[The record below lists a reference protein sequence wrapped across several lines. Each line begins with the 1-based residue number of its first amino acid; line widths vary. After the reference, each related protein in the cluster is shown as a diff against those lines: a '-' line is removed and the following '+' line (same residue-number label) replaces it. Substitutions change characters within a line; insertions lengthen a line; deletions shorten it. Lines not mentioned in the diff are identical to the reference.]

1 MTDPFIALCPSDGEA
16 HAGKKAAEDFMSVD
30 REGGLYLRLPGLC
43 YHYFGYALDEN
54 LANPGCLSPGCFSIT
69 VVAGLF
75 PPFHDW
81 TLGAHDR
88 DVPDIRGKDGEL
100 HTVYRL
106 REGIERFF
114 ITDINN
120 PAGSTQAQSELPIM
134 WDTASAGYAGLAE
147 MAEEFNHVPGGSN
160 VLFMDGHV
168 EFVKF
173 PSTTVWPLSSD
184 AVNAVLW

>member
-1 MTDPFIALCPSDGEA
+1 
-16 HAGKKAAEDFMSVD
+16 MSVD